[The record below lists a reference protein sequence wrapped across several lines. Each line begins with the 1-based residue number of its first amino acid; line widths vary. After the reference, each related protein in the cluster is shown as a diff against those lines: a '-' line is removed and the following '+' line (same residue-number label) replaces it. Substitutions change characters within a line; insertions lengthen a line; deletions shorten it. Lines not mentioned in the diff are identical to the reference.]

1 MTDALIAIT
10 AAFVA
15 IALMLYAYRR
25 QGKELAEETHQRR
38 RWQKIAHAHADVS
51 KEWEQT
57 AHQLYAQRSE
67 TQGGT
72 YSRPEHHNCR
82 CTILPG
88 DHTPVSYM
96 SINGELTKPYIIGKS
111 PFSIN

>member
-1 MTDALIAIT
+1 MTDALIATI
-10 AAFVA
+10 AALTFA
-15 IALMLYAYRR
+15 ALMLYAYRR
-25 QGKELAEETHQRR
+25 QGQELAEETRQRR
-38 RWQKIAHAHADVS
+38 RWQKIAHDHAAAS

-57 AHQLYAQRSE
+57 AYQLYAQRPE

-72 YSRPEHHNCR
+72 YSQPAHPNCR

-96 SINGELTKPYIIGKS
+96 LINGHVTRPYAIGKS
-111 PFSIN
+111 PFSLN